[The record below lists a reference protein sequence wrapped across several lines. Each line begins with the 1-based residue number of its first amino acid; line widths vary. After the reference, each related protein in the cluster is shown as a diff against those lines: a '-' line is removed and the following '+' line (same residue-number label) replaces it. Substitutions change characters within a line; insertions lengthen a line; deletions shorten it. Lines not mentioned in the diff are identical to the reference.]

1 MYKNFSLEEVI
12 AAVDEF
18 LVKAVFQTTL
28 YPGTDVL
35 ASIIIGT
42 DSQQKDAIFTQRTW
56 QNLLL

>member
-1 MYKNFSLEEVI
+1 MVREDLKTQEVI
-12 AAVDEF
+12 IMAKIDTSKIAG
-18 LVKAVFQTTL
+18 

-42 DSQQKDAIFTQRTW
+42 DSQQKDAIFTQRIW